1 MRTPAACVLSALLL
15 GAAPHARAE
24 SLIQFYDAALATNP
38 AYRIREFGVDQAR
51 AQRDQTLSRLLP
63 QISVSANY
71 SKNNFDD
78 QTNADH
84 YSGTRAAV
92 QLRQAVVDLANYFRL
107 RGARANVLQAKYLRD
122 ATRMEVTGDVVD
134 RYLQVLQAAD
144 EVNYL
149 AAEKTA
155 TQSEMTRLR
164 IMRERQL
171 AKVTDLLEVEAFY
184 QELLTNEIQ
193 ARSNHAV
200 ALEQLRETSG
210 LAAEAVAPLARTQFD
225 PVALD
230 DDAWVAEAAKNNGSL
245 TALQQG
251 IVAAREILRSA
262 RSEHLPQLALVASQV
277 KSDQGVDNRQS
288 PEFDVGSVGLQ
299 LTVPLYEGGR
309 VSGSINEA
317 RARWEIARQQYEQAW
332 REIARE
338 TRTAF
343 LNAKANHARV
353 ASAGEEVR
361 ALERVV
367 DAQRKSYE
375 LGVSTI
381 VDSLVAKRRLLR
393 ARYDQSKARY
403 DFIREMTKLNMRA
416 GVLTRSDVVEIDRWM
431 EHSTPTGS

>member
-1 MRTPAACVLSALLL
+1 MRTPAACVLSAVLFST
-15 GAAPHARAE
+15 APHAQGE
-24 SLIQFYDAALATNP
+24 SLLQFYDAALATNP
-38 AYRIREFGVDQAR
+38 AYRIREFGIDQAR

-71 SKNNFDD
+71 SKNNFSD
-78 QTNADH
+78 QNTADH

-92 QLRQAVVDLANYFRL
+92 QLRQSIIDLANYFRL

-122 ATRMEVTGDVVD
+122 ATRMEVAGDVID

-149 AAEKTA
+149 TAEKAA
-155 TQSEMTRLR
+155 TQSEMDRLR
-164 IMRERQL
+164 VMRERQL
-171 AKVTDLLEVEAFY
+171 AKITDLLEVEAYY
-184 QELLTNEIQ
+184 QEILTNEIQ

-200 ALEQLRETSG
+200 ALEQLRETTG
-210 LAAEAVAPLARTQFD
+210 VAAKQVAPLARTDFD

-230 DDAWVAEAAKNNGSL
+230 EDSWVTEAAKNNGAL
-245 TALQQG
+245 TALQQA
-251 IVAAREILRSA
+251 IAAAREILRAA

-277 KSDQGVDNRQS
+277 NSDQGVDNRQS

-309 VSGSINEA
+309 VSGSVDEA

-332 REIARE
+332 REISRE

-343 LNAKANHARV
+343 LNARANYARV
-353 ASAGEEVR
+353 ASSGEQVK

-393 ARYDQSKARY
+393 ARFDQSKARY
-403 DFIREMTKLNMRA
+403 DFIRDMSTLNVRA
-416 GVLTRSDVVEIDRWM
+416 GTLTRADIEEIDRWM
-431 EHSTPTGS
+431 EHPAVTGN